1 MAEQPIVLPRS
12 MQEAAG
18 NLAAGSLAT
27 WLPQPRQS
35 VAATRQLG
43 CSNPATWFQQPSNLV
58 AATQKPGCSNPAT
71 RLQQPSN
78 QVAATQQPSNP
89 ATQQPSNPATR
100 LPATQQPS
108 NPATRLPAT
117 QQPTGQPSNPA
128 TVGNRFSTVG
138 AFWHLAATDDFAV
151 KIGARAA
158 ELRQLTRP
166 LNAPPVAAAEPVFCP
181 RGLFAAASTT
191 ACRCVS
197 LASGTEIVWLRMPS
211 ELYLPFGGSKVL
223 SPPPCCDSSN
233 AQIRTSLENQKVSK
247 GVQSPI
253 REEL

>member
-1 MAEQPIVLPRS
+1 LPGRLLGCWQPGCWV
-12 MQEAAG
+12 AG
-18 NLAAGSLAT
+18 N
-27 WLPQPRQS
+27 R
-35 VAATRQLG
+35 R
-43 CSNPATWFQQPSNLV
+43 
-58 AATQKPGCSNPAT
+58 
-71 RLQQPSN
+71 
-78 QVAATQQPSNP
+78 
-89 ATQQPSNPATR
+89 
-100 LPATQQPS
+100 
-108 NPATRLPAT
+108 
-117 QQPTGQPSNPA
+117 QPSNPA

-191 ACRCVS
+191 PCRCVS

-223 SPPPCCDSSN
+223 SPPPCCDLSN
-233 AQIRTSLENQKVSK
+233 AQTRTSLENQKVPK
-247 GVQSPI
+247 GAQRPI
-253 REEL
+253 REKSYCTLSQNGYGGGKPAYSSFWQDDATPDGAKARWRWPTPFGEGWEARGSTYKGRLVGKVA